1 MTRLHRRIVLMT
13 LSGLALLAMNVSA
26 LRAQPSS
33 IADFV
38 GSFAGTGVA
47 ETCNDIYAPESVRDL
62 DVMIEAA
69 GSGLSVTWTTV
80 VRSVG
85 GKAKYETQTLSFS
98 ATGAGSQY
106 WSDALTDPFGHGV
119 AWAGIEDQT
128 LSVFALNIDTDG
140 GYQLQRYARTLDQVG
155 HGHDL
160 HPQGGWQRFARGEGQ
175 ARTKQMI
182 VELVQP

>member
-1 MTRLHRRIVLMT
+1 MT

-47 ETCNDIYAPESVRDL
+47 ETCNDIYATESVCDL

-69 GSGLSVTWTTV
+69 GSGLSVTWATV

-85 GKAKYETQTLSFS
+85 GKAKYKTQTLSFS
-98 ATGAGSQY
+98 ATGS
-106 WSDALTDPFGHGV
+106 
-119 AWAGIEDQT
+119 GIEDQT
-128 LSVFALNIDTDG
+128 LSVFVLNIDRKVDG
-140 GYQLQRYARTLDQVG
+140 EDLRVVKAKLARN
-155 HGHDL
+155 
-160 HPQGGWQRFARGEGQ
+160 
-175 ARTKQMI
+175 K
-182 VELVQP
+182 